1 MTFRLLPIV
10 LLLSG
15 CAVAD
20 AFNTGVA
27 AIADGTKYVVDRIG
41 GEQAPADGPGAGTPP
56 PAGGTM
62 TGASGPTGGPDIQ
75 PAPAG
80 TVETAPLN

>member
-27 AIADGTKYVVDRIG
+27 AIADGTKYVVDRVS
-41 GEQAPADGPGAGTPP
+41 GEPAPADGSPGAPP
-56 PAGGTM
+56 PAQGTA
-62 TGASGPTGGPDIQ
+62 TGASGPTGGPTIQ

>member
-1 MTFRLLPIV
+1 MTFRLLPII

-27 AIADGTKYVVDRIG
+27 AIADGTKYVVDRMS
-41 GEQAPADGPGAGTPP
+41 GEPAPADGSSGP
-56 PAGGTM
+56 PAGTS
-62 TGASGPTGGPDIQ
+62 TGESAPTGGPTIQ

>member
-1 MTFRLLPIV
+1 MTLRLLPIV

-27 AIADGTKYVVDRIG
+27 AIADGTKYVVDRIS
-41 GEQAPADGPGAGTPP
+41 GEPAPADGSPGAPASGT
-56 PAGGTM
+56 A
-62 TGASGPTGGPDIQ
+62 TGATGPTGGPTIQ

-80 TVETAPLN
+80 SVETAPLN

>member
-1 MTFRLLPIV
+1 MTLRLLPIV

-27 AIADGTKYVVDRIG
+27 AIADGTKYVVDRIS
-41 GEQAPADGPGAGTPP
+41 GEPGPADGSPGAPASGT
-56 PAGGTM
+56 A
-62 TGASGPTGGPDIQ
+62 TGATGPTGGPTIQ

-80 TVETAPLN
+80 SVETAPLN